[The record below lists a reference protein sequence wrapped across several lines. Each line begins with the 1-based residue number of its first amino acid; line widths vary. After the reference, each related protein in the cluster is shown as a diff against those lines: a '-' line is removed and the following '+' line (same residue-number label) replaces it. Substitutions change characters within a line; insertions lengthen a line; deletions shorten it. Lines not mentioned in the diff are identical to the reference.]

1 MVFVDIPD
9 EFASALTNANIDAAG
24 AAREL
29 VVAFAGDFR
38 DPKLLRFLSEP
49 RPVLFI
55 GLLNGCPILGPLQRL
70 GQSVCIGCTQYWA
83 RASTQSP
90 DPEVQPDPTSGLHLL
105 VGLTRDVISEFNRR
119 GTISGLDRS
128 LQSIHGRTL
137 DRRRHSIVSLRS
149 CRFCRRE
156 EEIHVKE
163 HCSPLTGIVNRL
175 RRTSQPVAGVYHSY
189 SSFIVPP
196 GSEAVLSTASRTSW
210 GRGLTAAGAENS
222 CIGEAIEG
230 YSLMHRGD
238 EATVRARLSEIDGI
252 DPRKILLIS
261 QRQYERRECS
271 NHTSARHYIPSP
283 VDIDEP
289 IDWLPGT
296 NLTDGRR
303 TWIPA
308 ACCLMSYRF
317 RQGESE
323 FARADAS
330 GCASGRSQT
339 EAILSA
345 LHESIERDAL
355 AIWWYNRSKRP
366 QVSLDS
372 AGNECLAYIENEFR
386 LLGRTLTVL
395 DITTDLNVPA
405 YVGVTTELDGS
416 RPVIASAAHLSPRMA
431 LRRTL
436 TEVALNWFIASK
448 NPCDEDIREWL
459 KTAVLEQHPHLQAW
473 GLHALPPEPV
483 PMNTQAQVE
492 CLTSRLAMAGLH
504 PVAVDLT
511 RDDTLL
517 NTVRVV
523 VPGLRTFKPRYSSGR
538 LYDIP
543 VLLGWRPDP
552 VPESELNPWCVF

>member
-9 EFASALTNANIDAAG
+9 EFASALTNANIYAAG

-83 RASTQSP
+83 RASTQAP

-105 VGLTRDVISEFNRR
+105 AGLTRDVISEFNRR

-261 QRQYERRECS
+261 QRQYSAVNAPIIHRQGTTSLVQSILTNQSIGFPGRTSPMDAERGFQRRAVSCPIVFGKVS
-271 NHTSARHYIPSP
+271 RSSLGRMLVDVPAAVRRRRRFYRLCTRASKGTRWQSGGTTGPSAR
-283 VDIDEP
+283 
-289 IDWLPGT
+289 
-296 NLTDGRR
+296 
-303 TWIPA
+303 
-308 ACCLMSYRF
+308 
-317 RQGESE
+317 
-323 FARADAS
+323 
-330 GCASGRSQT
+330 
-339 EAILSA
+339 
-345 LHESIERDAL
+345 
-355 AIWWYNRSKRP
+355 K
-366 QVSLDS
+366 
-372 AGNECLAYIENEFR
+372 
-386 LLGRTLTVL
+386 
-395 DITTDLNVPA
+395 
-405 YVGVTTELDGS
+405 
-416 RPVIASAAHLSPRMA
+416 
-431 LRRTL
+431 
-436 TEVALNWFIASK
+436 
-448 NPCDEDIREWL
+448 
-459 KTAVLEQHPHLQAW
+459 
-473 GLHALPPEPV
+473 
-483 PMNTQAQVE
+483 
-492 CLTSRLAMAGLH
+492 
-504 PVAVDLT
+504 
-511 RDDTLL
+511 
-517 NTVRVV
+517 
-523 VPGLRTFKPRYSSGR
+523 
-538 LYDIP
+538 
-543 VLLGWRPDP
+543 
-552 VPESELNPWCVF
+552 